1 MDTEKFGKE
10 YVRAL
15 KSIWTDREFPRF
27 DPVWVTHWE
36 TTLMPLG
43 WKLLQKDESLFEQPL
58 ECIPG
63 FNLSE
68 VWKDVKEEDK
78 TTLWRFLQ
86 MSVVVSFMDG
96 DPMSKVEKLVENV
109 KSWWSSSGRES
120 SELDELLEDEKTP
133 SQLKALLD
141 AVLETRFVTILQEV
155 VSELDLK
162 SLGIDPE
169 HPETLFDSIRNP
181 ESPLVKSLMEAV
193 HKGLEDRIKAGKVRQ
208 EDLQRDIERIRAML
222 QSTFGKFLNQQL
234 FGEQKEGPRVDPRT
248 FLGNSTEARR
258 QRMLAR
264 LQKKQRDKMSDVS
277 YKKT

>member
-1 MDTEKFGKE
+1 MDTCISSSNYLCDSDRALHAEPASTHIVYSLLHVTTAMDTEKFGKD

-15 KSIWTDREFPRF
+15 KSIWSDREFPRF
-27 DPVWVTHWE
+27 DPAWVGHWE

-68 VWKDVKEEDK
+68 HWASLKHEDK

-86 MSVVVSFMDG
+86 MSIVVSFMDG

-162 SLGIDPE
+162 SLGIDTD

-193 HKGLEDRIKAGKVRQ
+193 HKGLEDRIKAGKIRQ

-222 QSTFGKFLNQQL
+222 QSTFGKFLNQQI
-234 FGEQKEGPRVDPRT
+234 FG
-248 FLGNSTEARR
+248 
-258 QRMLAR
+258 
-264 LQKKQRDKMSDVS
+264 
-277 YKKT
+277 

>member
-1 MDTEKFGKE
+1 MDAEKFGKD
-10 YVRAL
+10 YIRAL
-15 KSIWTDREFPRF
+15 KSALPDREFPRF
-27 DPVWVTHWE
+27 DPAWLVYWE
-36 TTLMPLG
+36 ETLMSHG
-43 WKLLQKDESLFEQPL
+43 WILLQKDESFFNEPR

-63 FNLSE
+63 VNFSE
-68 VWKDVKEEDK
+68 FWKDLKEDDK
-78 TTLWRFLQ
+78 TTIWRFLQ
-86 MSVVVSFMDG
+86 MSLVVSFMDG
-96 DPMSKVEKLVENV
+96 DPMAKVEKLIGNI

-120 SELDELLEDEKTP
+120 SEIDELLDDEKTP
-133 SQLKALLD
+133 GHLKALLD

-181 ESPLVKSLMEAV
+181 ESPLVKSLMDAV
-193 HKGLEDRIKAGKVRQ
+193 HKGLEERIKSGKVRQ

-222 QSTFGKFLNQQL
+222 QSTFGKFLNEQM
-234 FGEQKEGPRVDPRT
+234 FGEQKDGPRVDPRT

-264 LQKKQRDKMSDVS
+264 LQKKQRDKMSGGLN
-277 YKKT
+277 K

>member
-1 MDTEKFGKE
+1 MDAEKFGKD
-10 YVRAL
+10 YIRAL
-15 KSIWTDREFPRF
+15 KSALPDREFPRF
-27 DPVWVTHWE
+27 SESWLAHWE
-36 TTLMPLG
+36 ETLMPHG
-43 WKLLQKDESLFEQPL
+43 WTLLQKDESFFNEPR

-63 FNLSE
+63 VNFSE
-68 VWKDVKEEDK
+68 FWKDLKEDDK
-78 TTLWRFLQ
+78 VAVWRYLQ
-86 MSVVVSFMDG
+86 MSLVVSFMDG
-96 DPMSKVEKLVENV
+96 DPMAKVEKLIGTV

-120 SELDELLEDEKTP
+120 SELDELLDDEKTP
-133 SQLKALLD
+133 GHLKALLD

-181 ESPLVKSLMEAV
+181 ESPLVKSLMDAV
-193 HKGLEDRIKAGKVRQ
+193 HKGLEDRIKSGKIKQ
-208 EDLQRDIERIRAML
+208 EELQRDIERIRAML
-222 QSTFGKFLNQQL
+222 QSTFGKFMNAQL

-264 LQKKQRDKMSDVS
+264 LQKKQRDKMSDS
-277 YKKT
+277 STKR

>member
-1 MDTEKFGKE
+1 MDAQKFGKD

-15 KSIWTDREFPRF
+15 KSALPDREFPRF
-27 DPVWVTHWE
+27 EESWLSYWE
-36 TTLMPLG
+36 ETLMPYG
-43 WKLLQKDESLFEQPL
+43 WILLQKDETFFAEAR

-63 FNLSE
+63 VNFSE
-68 VWKDVKEEDK
+68 FWKDLKDEDK
-78 TTLWRFLQ
+78 TTIWRYLQ
-86 MSVVVSFMDG
+86 MSLVVSFMDG
-96 DPMSKVEKLVENV
+96 DPMAKVEKLIGNI

-120 SELDELLEDEKTP
+120 SEIDDLLNDEKTP

-169 HPETLFDSIRNP
+169 HPETLFDSIRDP
-181 ESPLVKSLMEAV
+181 QSPLVKSLMDAV
-193 HKGLEDRIKAGKVRQ
+193 HRGIESRIKAGKIRQ

-222 QSTFGKFLNQQL
+222 QSTFGKFLNEQM

-264 LQKKQRDKMSDVS
+264 LQKKQRDKMSDRS
-277 YKKT
+277 TKG

>member
-1 MDTEKFGKE
+1 
-10 YVRAL
+10 
-15 KSIWTDREFPRF
+15 
-27 DPVWVTHWE
+27 
-36 TTLMPLG
+36 MPHG
-43 WKLLQKDESLFEQPL
+43 WILLQKDETFFAEAR

-63 FNLSE
+63 VNFSE
-68 VWKDVKEEDK
+68 FWKDLKDEDK
-78 TTLWRFLQ
+78 TTIWRYLQ
-86 MSVVVSFMDG
+86 MSLVVSFMDG
-96 DPMSKVEKLVENV
+96 DPMAKVEKLIGNI

-120 SELDELLEDEKTP
+120 SEIDDLLNDEKTP

-169 HPETLFDSIRNP
+169 HPETLFDSIRDP
-181 ESPLVKSLMEAV
+181 QSPLVKSLMDAV
-193 HKGLEDRIKAGKVRQ
+193 HKGIESRIKAGKIRQ

-222 QSTFGKFLNQQL
+222 QSTFGKFLNEQM

-264 LQKKQRDKMSDVS
+264 LQKKQRDKMSDRS
-277 YKKT
+277 TKG